1 MLLFRNK
8 KDILTTKTIPLQ
20 KNRFSRF
27 KEKIGFRN
35 IIYQLNCTYNKFSF
49 FNFKT

>member
-20 KNRFSRF
+20 KNG
-27 KEKIGFRN
+27 EKIGFRN